1 MRPDSVRVT
10 ATPTELKARGRPM
23 PEDCGE
29 PNERKGWWME
39 PKERGKVAGAG
50 RGSVAGDVTFSKD
63 VIDIADHGWIPFAPF
78 SDPQVAA
85 VGLKAAQAREKGI
98 DVREAWLPVVRGYL
112 L

>member
-10 ATPTELKARGRPM
+10 ATPTELKARGRPL

-50 RGSVAGDVTFSKD
+50 RGSVAGVTFSKD
-63 VIDIADHGWIPFAPF
+63 VIGIDDHGWIPFVPF
-78 SDPQVAA
+78 SDPQVPAA
-85 VGLKAAQAREKGI
+85 GLKVAQARDKGI
-98 DVREAWLPVVRGYL
+98 DVREARLPVVRGYL

>member
-1 MRPDSVRVT
+1 
-10 ATPTELKARGRPM
+10 
-23 PEDCGE
+23 
-29 PNERKGWWME
+29 ME

-50 RGSVAGDVTFSKD
+50 RGSVAGVTFSKD
-63 VIDIADHGWIPFAPF
+63 VIGIADHGWIPFAPF

>member
-1 MRPDSVRVT
+1 M
-10 ATPTELKARGRPM
+10 G
-23 PEDCGE
+23 
-29 PNERKGWWME
+29 

-50 RGSVAGDVTFSKD
+50 RGRVAGAVTFSKD
-63 VIDIADHGWIPFAPF
+63 VIDIADHGWIPFVTF

-85 VGLKAAQAREKGI
+85 AGLKAAQAREKEI

>member
-1 MRPDSVRVT
+1 M
-10 ATPTELKARGRPM
+10 
-23 PEDCGE
+23 
-29 PNERKGWWME
+29 
-39 PKERGKVAGAG
+39 
-50 RGSVAGDVTFSKD
+50 TFSKD